1 VTDLPLRFL
10 GICMPSALT
19 RRLTIAAAALPMT
32 AGALLAGAVPAL
44 AGTPTGTPAAP
55 AVLAPVSHPD
65 ADHMGSTIRAHQ
77 PATTVQPQP
86 AAPRMLSLTGAQ
98 PAGMDVSSLQGNVDW
113 ATAAANGATFAY
125 IKATEATGYLNPY
138 LASQY
143 TGAYAAGVIRG
154 TYHFALPDRS
164 TGAAQANYFL
174 SHLGGWSPD
183 GLTLPAMLDMEYNP
197 YGATCYGQSP
207 AQLAAWIADF
217 SNTVNA
223 ATGRYPTIYTTT
235 DWWTYCLGNNSSFGA
250 TNPLFI
256 ASYAATPGVMPPG
269 WGYQSIWQ
277 YNDHG
282 ILPGDAD
289 VFNGSLT
296 QLHAFATGS
305 QSPSTTA
312 APAPAPAPVP
322 APQIPAAADPI
333 VARYAQFG
341 FGGGT
346 LGSPVGAQYAVPGGT
361 AQNYTG
367 GRIYYSPATGAR
379 IVRGAIL
386 THYLTLGGPAGRAGL
401 PSTDELAT
409 PDGAGRFNH
418 FIGSGGASIYW
429 TPAGGAL
436 EIQGA
441 IRTLW
446 AATGWERGPLGY
458 PTTDETTTPDQL
470 GRYNHFTGSGGSIY
484 WTPGTGAHEVHGAIA
499 ARWAA
504 LGWERSPLGYPTS
517 NEYTVTGGR
526 ASTFVHGTV
535 TWNAAT
541 GATTIRYQ

>member
-1 VTDLPLRFL
+1 VTDLSPRPL
-10 GICMPSALT
+10 GILVPSALT
-19 RRLTIAAAALPMT
+19 RRLTVAAAALPMT

-44 AGTPTGTPAAP
+44 AGTPTGTPTGGAAP
-55 AVLAPVSHPD
+55 AALAPVSHPD

-77 PATTVQPQP
+77 PPAAVQPP
-86 AAPRMLSLTGAQ
+86 AVAPRMLSLTAAQ
-98 PAGMDVSSLQGNVDW
+98 PAGMDVSSLQGTVDW

-125 IKATEATGYLNPY
+125 IKATEATGYVNPY

-183 GLTLPAMLDMEYNP
+183 GKTLPPMLDMEYNP

-256 ASYAATPGVMPPG
+256 ASYTATPGIMPPG

-282 ILPGDAD
+282 TLPGDAD
-289 VFNGSLT
+289 AFNGNLD
-296 QLHAFATGS
+296 QLRQFAGT
-305 QSPSTTA
+305 PPVT
-312 APAPAPAPVP
+312 PAPAPAPQV
-322 APQIPAAADPI
+322 PAAAPDPI
-333 VARYAQFG
+333 AARYAQFG
-341 FGGGT
+341 FGGGYLGGT
-346 LGSPVGAQYAVPGGT
+346 LGGEYAVAGGT

-379 IVRGAIL
+379 VVRGAIL
-386 THYLTLGGPAGRAGL
+386 THYLTLGGPAGPAGL
-401 PSTDELAT
+401 PTTDELPT
-409 PDGAGRFNH
+409 PDSVGRFNH
-418 FIGSGGASIYW
+418 FTGSGGASIYW
-429 TPAGGAL
+429 TPATGAHQ
-436 EIQGA
+436 IQGA

-446 AATGWERGPLGY
+446 AASGWERGPLGY
-458 PTTDETTTPDQL
+458 PSTDETTTPDQV
-470 GRYNHFTGSGGSIY
+470 GRYNHFTGSAGSIY

-526 ASTFVHGTV
+526 ASAFAHGTI
-535 TWNAAT
+535 TWSAAT
-541 GATTIRYQ
+541 GATTVRYQ

>member
-1 VTDLPLRFL
+1 
-10 GICMPSALT
+10 MPSALT
-19 RRLTIAAAALPMT
+19 RRLTVAAAALPMT
-32 AGALLAGAVPAL
+32 AAALLAGAVPAL
-44 AGTPTGTPAAP
+44 AGTPTGTPTGAGASASAA
-55 AVLAPVSHPD
+55 LAPVSHPD

-86 AAPRMLSLTGAQ
+86 AAPRMLSLTGPQ

-183 GLTLPAMLDMEYNP
+183 GKTLPPMLDMEYNP

-207 AQLAAWIADF
+207 AQLAAWIAEF

-235 DWWTYCLGNNSSFGA
+235 DWWTYCLGNNASFGA
-250 TNPLFI
+250 TNPLFL
-256 ASYAATPGVMPPG
+256 ASYTATPGVMPPG

-277 YNDHG
+277 YAWQG
-282 ILPGDAD
+282 TFPGDQDA
-289 VFNGSLT
+289 FNGSLT
-296 QLHAFATGS
+296 QLQAFATGS
-305 QSPSTTA
+305 PNPPASAPVPAPTPV
-312 APAPAPAPVP
+312 PAPAPAPTPV
-322 APQIPAAADPI
+322 PAAAFHPI
-333 VARYAQFG
+333 AARYAQFG
-341 FGGGT
+341 VGGGY
-346 LGSPVGAQYAVPGGT
+346 LGAPIGAQYTVAGGT

-367 GRIYYSPATGAR
+367 GRIYYSAATGAR
-379 IVRGAIL
+379 VVHGAIL
-386 THYLTLGGPAGRAGL
+386 TDYLALGGPAGRLGL
-401 PSTDELAT
+401 PGTDELPTA
-409 PDGAGRFNH
+409 DGVGRYNH
-418 FIGSGGASIYW
+418 FTGSGGASIYW
-429 TPAGGAL
+429 TPASGAHA
-436 EIQGA
+436 IQGA
-441 IRTLW
+441 VRTLW
-446 AATGWERGPLGY
+446 AAAGWERSLLGY
-458 PTTDETTTPDQL
+458 PTTDETTTPDGV
-470 GRYNHFTGSGGSIY
+470 GRYNHFTGSAGSIY
-484 WTPGTGAHEVHGAIA
+484 WSPASGAHEVHGAIA

-526 ASTFVHGTV
+526 ANTFTHGTI
-535 TWNAAT
+535 TWTAAT
-541 GATTIRYQ
+541 GATTVRYQ

>member
-1 VTDLPLRFL
+1 
-10 GICMPSALT
+10 MPSALT
-19 RRLTIAAAALPMT
+19 RRLTVAAAALPIT

-44 AGTPTGTPAAP
+44 AGTPTGSATSSVATP

-77 PATTVQPQP
+77 PAAAVQPP
-86 AAPRMLSLTGAQ
+86 SVAPRMLSLTGAQ

-113 ATAAANGATFAY
+113 ATAATNGATFVY
-125 IKATEATGYLNPY
+125 IKATEATGYVNPY

-183 GLTLPAMLDMEYNP
+183 GLTLPPMLDMEYNP

-207 AQLAAWIADF
+207 AQLAAWIAEF

-277 YNDHG
+277 YAWQG
-282 ILPGDAD
+282 TFPGDQDA
-289 VFNGSLT
+289 FNGSLT
-296 QLHAFATGS
+296 QLQAFATGS
-305 QSPSTTA
+305 PTPPAPTPTPVP
-312 APAPAPAPVP
+312 APAPAPAP
-322 APQIPAAADPI
+322 QIPAAPDPI
-333 VARYAQFG
+333 AARYAQFG

-346 LGSPVGAQYAVPGGT
+346 LGSPVGAQYTVPGGT

-386 THYLTLGGPAGRAGL
+386 THYLTLGGPAGPAGL

-409 PDGAGRFNH
+409 PDGVGRFNH
-418 FIGSGGASIYW
+418 FTGSGGASIYW
-429 TPAGGAL
+429 TPAAGAH
-436 EIQGA
+436 EVRGA

-446 AATGWERGPLGY
+446 AASGWERGPLGY

-470 GRYNHFTGSGGSIY
+470 GRYNHFTGSAGSIY

-504 LGWERSPLGYPTS
+504 AGWERSPLGYPTS

-526 ASTFVHGTV
+526 ASAFAHGTI
-535 TWNAAT
+535 TWNAVT
-541 GATTIRYQ
+541 GATTVRYQ

>member
-1 VTDLPLRFL
+1 
-10 GICMPSALT
+10 
-19 RRLTIAAAALPMT
+19 MT
-32 AGALLAGAVPAL
+32 VGALLAGAVPAL
-44 AGTPTGTPAAP
+44 AGTSTASATSPVATPAA
-55 AVLAPVSHPD
+55 LAPISHPD
-65 ADHMGSTIRAHQ
+65 ADHMGSTIRGHQ
-77 PATTVQPQP
+77 PATAVQPQP
-86 AAPRMLSLTGAQ
+86 AAPRMLSLTAAQ

-125 IKATEATGYLNPY
+125 IKATEATGYVNPY

-164 TGAAQANYFL
+164 TGTAQANYFL

-183 GLTLPAMLDMEYNP
+183 GKTLPPMLDMEYNP

-207 AQLAAWIADF
+207 AQLAAWIAEF

-235 DWWTYCLGNNSSFGA
+235 DWWTYCLGNNASFGA

-256 ASYAATPGVMPPG
+256 ASYTATPGIMPPG
-269 WGYQSIWQ
+269 WGFQSIWQ

-289 VFNGSLT
+289 AFNGNLD
-296 QLHAFATGS
+296 QLRQFAGT
-305 QSPSTTA
+305 PPVT
-312 APAPAPAPVP
+312 PAPAPAPQV
-322 APQIPAAADPI
+322 PAAAPDPI
-333 VARYAQFG
+333 AARYDQFG
-341 FGGGT
+341 FGGGYLGGT
-346 LGSPVGAQYAVPGGT
+346 LGGEYAVAGGT
-361 AQNYTG
+361 AQNYDG

-379 IVRGAIL
+379 VVRGAIL
-386 THYLTLGGPAGRAGL
+386 TRYLALGGPAGPAGL
-401 PSTDELAT
+401 PTTDELPT
-409 PDGAGRFNH
+409 PDSVGRFNH
-418 FIGSGGASIYW
+418 FTGSGGASIYW
-429 TPAGGAL
+429 TPATGAHQ
-436 EIQGA
+436 IQGA

-446 AATGWERGPLGY
+446 AASGWERGPLGY
-458 PTTDETTTPDQL
+458 PTTDETTTPDQV

-517 NEYTVTGGR
+517 NEYAVTGGR
-526 ASTFVHGTV
+526 ASAFAHGTI
-535 TWNAAT
+535 TWSAAT
-541 GATTIRYQ
+541 GAVTVRYQ

>member
-1 VTDLPLRFL
+1 VTDLPPRPL
-10 GICMPSALT
+10 GILLPSALT
-19 RRLTIAAAALPMT
+19 RRLTVAATVAAAALPVT
-32 AGALLAGAVPAL
+32 VGALLAGAVPAL
-44 AGTPTGTPAAP
+44 AGTSTASATSPVATPAA
-55 AVLAPVSHPD
+55 LAPISHPD

-77 PATTVQPQP
+77 PATTLQPQP

-125 IKATEATGYLNPY
+125 IKATEATGYVNPY

-143 TGAYAAGVIRG
+143 TGSYAAGVIRG

-164 TGAAQANYFL
+164 TGAAQASYFL

-183 GLTLPAMLDMEYNP
+183 GKTLPPMLDMEYNP
-197 YGATCYGQSP
+197 YGATCYGKTP
-207 AQLAAWIADF
+207 AQLAAWIAEF

-235 DWWTYCLGNNSSFGA
+235 DWWTYCLGNNASFGA

-256 ASYAATPGVMPPG
+256 ASYTATPGVMPPG

-289 VFNGSLT
+289 AFNGSLT
-296 QLHAFATGS
+296 QLRQFAGT
-305 QSPSTTA
+305 PTVT
-312 APAPAPAPVP
+312 PAPAPAPQV
-322 APQIPAAADPI
+322 PAAAPNPI
-333 VARYAQFG
+333 AARYDQFG
-341 FGGGT
+341 FGGGYLGGT
-346 LGSPVGAQYAVPGGT
+346 LGGEYAVAGGT

-379 IVRGAIL
+379 VVHGAIL
-386 THYLTLGGPAGRAGL
+386 TDYLALGGPAGHLGL
-401 PSTDELAT
+401 PGTDELPTA
-409 PDGAGRFNH
+409 DGVGRYNH
-418 FIGSGGASIYW
+418 FTGSGGASIYW
-429 TPAGGAL
+429 TPASGAHA
-436 EIQGA
+436 IQGA
-441 IRTLW
+441 VRTLW
-446 AATGWERGPLGY
+446 AAAGWERSLLGY
-458 PTTDETTTPDQL
+458 PTTDETTTPDGI
-470 GRYNHFTGSGGSIY
+470 GRYNHFTGSAGSIY
-484 WTPGTGAHEVHGAIA
+484 WTPASGAHEVHGAIA

-517 NEYTVTGGR
+517 NEYTVTSGR
-526 ASTFVHGTV
+526 ANTFTHGTI
-535 TWNAAT
+535 TWIAAT
-541 GATTIRYQ
+541 GATTVRYQ

>member
-1 VTDLPLRFL
+1 V
-10 GICMPSALT
+10 PSALT
-19 RRLTIAAAALPMT
+19 RRLTVAATVAAAALPVT
-32 AGALLAGAVPAL
+32 VGALLAGAVPAL
-44 AGTPTGTPAAP
+44 AGTSTASATSPVATPAA
-55 AVLAPVSHPD
+55 LAPISHPD

-125 IKATEATGYLNPY
+125 IKATEATGYVNPY

-143 TGAYAAGVIRG
+143 TGSYAAGVIRG

-164 TGAAQANYFL
+164 TGAAQASYFL

-183 GLTLPAMLDMEYNP
+183 GKTLPPMLDMEYNP
-197 YGATCYGQSP
+197 YGATCYGRTP
-207 AQLAAWIADF
+207 GQLAAWIADF

-235 DWWTYCLGNNSSFGA
+235 DWWTYCLGNNASFGA

-256 ASYAATPGVMPPG
+256 ASYTTTPGVMPPG

-296 QLHAFATGS
+296 QLRQFAGT
-305 QSPSTTA
+305 PPVT
-312 APAPAPAPVP
+312 PAPAPAPQV
-322 APQIPAAADPI
+322 PAAASDPI
-333 VARYAQFG
+333 TARYAQFG
-341 FGGGT
+341 FGGGYLGGT
-346 LGSPVGAQYAVPGGT
+346 LGGEYAVAGGT
-361 AQNYTG
+361 AQNYDG

-379 IVRGAIL
+379 VVHGAIL
-386 THYLTLGGPAGRAGL
+386 TDYLALGGPAGRLGL
-401 PSTDELAT
+401 PGTDELPTA
-409 PDGAGRFNH
+409 DGAGRYNH
-418 FIGSGGASIYW
+418 FTGSGGASIYW
-429 TPAGGAL
+429 TPASGAHA
-436 EIQGA
+436 IQGA
-441 IRTLW
+441 VRTLW
-446 AATGWERGPLGY
+446 AAAGWEGGLLGY
-458 PTTDETTTPDQL
+458 PITDESTTPDGV
-470 GRYNHFTGSGGSIY
+470 GRYNHFTGSAGSIY
-484 WTPGTGAHEVHGAIA
+484 WTPASAAHEVHGAIA

-526 ASTFVHGTV
+526 ANTFTHGTI
-535 TWNAAT
+535 TWTAAT
-541 GATTIRYQ
+541 GATTVRYQ

>member
-1 VTDLPLRFL
+1 VTDLPPRLL
-10 GICMPSALT
+10 GILVPSALT
-19 RRLTIAAAALPMT
+19 RRLSVAAAALPIT

-44 AGTPTGTPAAP
+44 AGTSTGSGVPAA
-55 AVLAPVSHPD
+55 LAPISHPD

-77 PATTVQPQP
+77 PATAVQPQP
-86 AAPRMLSLTGAQ
+86 VAPRMLSLTGAQ
-98 PAGMDVSSLQGNVDW
+98 PAGMDVSRLQGNVDW
-113 ATAAANGATFAY
+113 PTAAANGAKFVY
-125 IKATEATGYLNPY
+125 IKATEATSYVSSYLN
-138 LASQY
+138 SQY
-143 TGAYAAGVIRG
+143 TGAYAAGIIRG

-183 GLTLPAMLDMEYNP
+183 GMTLPPMLDMEYNP

-207 AQLAAWIADF
+207 AQLAAWIAEF

-269 WGYQSIWQ
+269 WAFQSIWQ
-277 YNDHG
+277 YAWQG
-282 ILPGDAD
+282 TFPGDQD

-296 QLHAFATGS
+296 QLQAFATGAQS
-305 QSPSTTA
+305 QPAPT
-312 APAPAPAPVP
+312 PAPAPAPQVP
-322 APQIPAAADPI
+322 VAAPDQI
-333 VARYAQFG
+333 VARYAQLG
-341 FGGGT
+341 LGGGT
-346 LGSPVGAQYAVPGGT
+346 LGSPVGAEYAVPGGT

-367 GRIYYSPATGAR
+367 GRIYYSPQTGAR

-401 PSTDELAT
+401 PSTDELPT
-409 PDGAGRFNH
+409 PDGVGRFNH

-429 TPAGGAL
+429 TPATGAQ
-436 EIQGA
+436 EVQGL

-446 AATGWERGPLGY
+446 AGSGWERGPLGY

-470 GRYNHFTGSGGSIY
+470 GRYNHFTGSAGSIY

-526 ASTFVHGTV
+526 ASAFAHGTI

-541 GATTIRYQ
+541 GATGVRYQ

>member
-1 VTDLPLRFL
+1 VTDLPPRLL
-10 GICMPSALT
+10 GILVPSALT
-19 RRLTIAAAALPMT
+19 RRLSVAAAALPIT

-44 AGTPTGTPAAP
+44 AGTSTGSGVPAA
-55 AVLAPVSHPD
+55 LAPISHPD

-77 PATTVQPQP
+77 PATAVQPQP
-86 AAPRMLSLTGAQ
+86 VAPRMLSLTGAQ
-98 PAGMDVSSLQGNVDW
+98 PAGMDVSRLQGNVDW
-113 ATAAANGATFAY
+113 PTAAANGAKFVY
-125 IKATEATGYLNPY
+125 IKATEATSYVSSYLN
-138 LASQY
+138 SQY
-143 TGAYAAGVIRG
+143 TGAYAAGIIRG

-183 GLTLPAMLDMEYNP
+183 GMTLPPMLDMEYNP

-207 AQLAAWIADF
+207 AQLAAWIAEF

-269 WGYQSIWQ
+269 WAFQSIWQ
-277 YNDHG
+277 YAWQG
-282 ILPGDAD
+282 TFPGDQD

-296 QLHAFATGS
+296 QLQAFATGAQS
-305 QSPSTTA
+305 QPAPT
-312 APAPAPAPVP
+312 PAPAPAPQVP
-322 APQIPAAADPI
+322 VAAPDQI
-333 VARYAQFG
+333 VARYAQLG
-341 FGGGT
+341 LGGGT
-346 LGSPVGAQYAVPGGT
+346 LGSPVGAEYAVPGGT

-367 GRIYYSPATGAR
+367 GRIYYSPQTGAR

-401 PSTDELAT
+401 PSTDELPT
-409 PDGAGRFNH
+409 PDGVGRFNH

-429 TPAGGAL
+429 TPATGAQ
-436 EIQGA
+436 EVQGL

-446 AATGWERGPLGY
+446 AGSGWERGPLGY

-470 GRYNHFTGSGGSIY
+470 GRYNHFTGSAGSIY

-517 NEYTVTGGR
+517 NEYAVTGGR
-526 ASTFVHGTV
+526 ASAFAHGTI
-535 TWNAAT
+535 TWSAAT
-541 GATTIRYQ
+541 GAVTVRYQ